1 MAGVEAPQAR
11 RAWAAALREWLGN
24 PLIVAVVTILLGSV
38 VVPHLTRGW
47 QDHQK
52 ALEIQS
58 GLVGSMSQ
66 TASDAVISARL
77 LASHGPTSAAQGA
90 LERSTRSWAVESSV
104 IASKLRAYFPG
115 SELGDRWSAYA
126 DGVTDYLQLY
136 ASVDRYRPL
145 VVAQIRALGLPA
157 TNPRVDWGV
166 LTARNSG
173 PAFVQSYTL
182 LGFALLDRRDEL
194 VRDVLAAHPAG
205 Y

>member
-1 MAGVEAPQAR
+1 MEAPQAR
-11 RAWAAALREWLGN
+11 RARAAAVREWLGN
-24 PLIVAVVTILLGSV
+24 PLLVAVVSTVLAALVI
-38 VVPHLTRGW
+38 PQLTRQW

-52 ALEIQS
+52 ALEIQT

-77 LASHGPTSAAQGA
+77 LASRGPTSAAQGA
-90 LERSTRSWAVESSV
+90 LERSTRSWSVQSSV

-115 SELGDRWSAYA
+115 TDIGDRWSAYA

-145 VVAQIRALGLPA
+145 VVAQIRALGLPR
-157 TNPRVDWGV
+157 TSPPVRWDV

-182 LGFALLDRRDEL
+182 LGFALLDRRDQL
-194 VRDVLAAHPAG
+194 VRDVLAAHPNG